1 MDKREGSG
9 GKTGKRIFWIILV
22 IAAAAFA
29 LRFITLQREKA
40 VASIESIQK
49 TEGKPVELVKA
60 QRGDIQNWINLAGT
74 VEGVVQHPIISTN
87 TIQVLDVP
95 AREGE
100 VVEKGD
106 VIVRLIKE
114 SPNPMLHS
122 YNRSRAVY
130 EDTKKDLERMRNL
143 YREGAVS
150 RQALDKAELAYEVAK
165 TDLHN
170 AAGGV
175 NLVSR
180 DSGVVTRI
188 VIEEGEMAQAGKPL
202 AWIARTDTIKVVFE
216 AGSRQAM
223 ALETGQLAVWKSD
236 LTAEK
241 GEGMITRLSLSADP
255 RTHLLEGEATFP
267 NPEGKLVPGLL
278 VSFEVETGSR
288 SGVITIP
295 SNCLIGNGGEYRV
308 FTAEPD
314 SGGDLKARLVNVE
327 TGIVNTDHV
336 EIVSG
341 LKEGDMVVK
350 FGQSKLEDGDLIKSV
365 REEGK

>member
-9 GKTGKRIFWIILV
+9 GKTGKRIFLIIIV
-22 IAAAAFA
+22 IAIAAFA

-49 TEGKPVELVKA
+49 SEGKPVELVKA
-60 QRGDIQNWINLAGT
+60 RRGDIQNWINLAGT
-74 VEGVVQHPIISTN
+74 VEGVVQYPIISTN

-95 AREGE
+95 AEEGQA
-100 VVEKGD
+100 VKKGD

-130 EDTKKDLERMRNL
+130 EDAKKDLERMRNL

-170 AAGGV
+170 AVGGV
-175 NLVSR
+175 NLISR
-180 DSGVVTRI
+180 DRGVVTSI

-202 AWIARTDTIKVVFE
+202 AWIARTDTVKVVFE

-223 ALETGQLAVWKSD
+223 ALETGQLAVWRSEM
-236 LTAEK
+236 TGER
-241 GEGMITRLSLSADP
+241 GEGRISRLSISADP
-255 RTHLLEGEATFP
+255 RTHLLEGEAAFP

-278 VSFEVETGSR
+278 VSIEVETGSR
-288 SGVITIP
+288 SGVIIIP
-295 SNCLIGNGGEYRV
+295 SNCLIGNGGEYQV
-308 FTAEPD
+308 FAARPD
-314 SGGDLKARLVNVE
+314 SGGGLRADLVTVE
-327 TGIVNTDHV
+327 TGLVNTDHV

-341 LKEGDMVVK
+341 IEEGDMVVK
-350 FGQSKLEDGDLIKSV
+350 FGQSKLEDGDLIKGV
-365 REEGK
+365 REEDK